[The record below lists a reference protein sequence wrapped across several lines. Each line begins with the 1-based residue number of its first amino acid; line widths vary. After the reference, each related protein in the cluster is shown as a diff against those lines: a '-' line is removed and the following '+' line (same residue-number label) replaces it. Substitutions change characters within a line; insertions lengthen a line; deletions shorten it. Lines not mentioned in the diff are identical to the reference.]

1 MSGELQ
7 GAGPESRTSAL
18 SRNGTTD
25 SLATRARVFIGSSS
39 SGKEVARAIQVQLSD
54 VADAEVWDEG
64 VFGLSMGT
72 LESLVQALDTFDF
85 AVLVLTPADLLVS
98 AGEQKNAPRDNV
110 LLELGLF
117 MGRLGRSRTFA
128 VCQRDSNLKLP
139 SDLAGVSLAPFLAQ
153 NDSERLVAALGPA
166 CFKIRNAIRSEQKRA
181 AVQQLAANL
190 HDQQSQLNKQQQQI
204 EQQQNV
210 INELVVFSMGFYIFR
225 HLKEIYHR
233 QRDGTEYLY
242 RKNGNFEREL
252 RYLRDGGYIEMVD
265 IDAIPDRQN
274 LIGVV
279 RLTPVGNFYVELREN
294 YERRTK

>member
-1 MSGELQ
+1 M
-7 GAGPESRTSAL
+7 
-18 SRNGTTD
+18 
-25 SLATRARVFIGSSS
+25 
-39 SGKEVARAIQVQLSD
+39 QLSD